1 MADREDTLLANR
13 AAKLERLRANGID
26 PYPARFH
33 RTCDAATA
41 TRLFEAAERGE

>member
-1 MADREDTLLANR
+1 MADREDTLLSNR

-33 RTCDAATA
+33 RTCNAATA
-41 TRLFEAAERGE
+41 TGLFE